1 MKKYVNPTLDLIELE
16 EADIVRTSIT
26 RPDREDP
33 NETPVVQLIYY

>member
-1 MKKYVNPTLDLIELE
+1 MKKYVNPMLDLIEIE

-33 NETPVVQLIYY
+33 NETPVVQLIFY